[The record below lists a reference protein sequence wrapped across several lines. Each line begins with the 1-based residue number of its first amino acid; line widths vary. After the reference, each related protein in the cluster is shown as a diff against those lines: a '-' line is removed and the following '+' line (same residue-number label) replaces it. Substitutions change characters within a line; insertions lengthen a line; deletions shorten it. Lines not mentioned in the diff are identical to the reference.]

1 MDISSYNYFFIFSP
15 SLFFPYPYVNNILKK
30 ENQAKIPEKI
40 GKEEIENFSLR
51 VFIFFLREIC
61 ISINNIVS
69 LQSGFK
75 PYPKRG
81 SH

>member
-15 SLFFPYPYVNNILKK
+15 FLFFFPYPYVNNILKK

-51 VFIFFLREIC
+51 FFIFFLKGNLYIH
-61 ISINNIVS
+61 
-69 LQSGFK
+69 K
-75 PYPKRG
+75 
-81 SH
+81 

>member
-30 ENQAKIPEKI
+30 ENQAKNTRKM

-51 VFIFFLREIC
+51 VFIFFLKGNLHIH
-61 ISINNIVS
+61 
-69 LQSGFK
+69 K
-75 PYPKRG
+75 
-81 SH
+81 